1 MKTEELNIKDHLN
14 ELGLKIKEFKPIV
27 YHDTKHRDALVFQ
40 IKDCSFREIEFD
52 DFTIMLQNHI
62 PGKELIGIK
71 IHNISS
77 RKQEL
82 KYNKDVI
89 DYIKSIIEKD
99 NQFYNNKEDFL
110 TVINYIYSN

>member
-14 ELGLKIKEFKPIV
+14 ELGIKIKEFKPIV

-52 DFTIMLQNHI
+52 DFTIMLQNHVE
-62 PGKELIGIK
+62 GKELVGIK
-71 IHNISS
+71 IHYITS
-77 RKQEL
+77 RKKEFIDNEGIL
-82 KYNKDVI
+82 KY
-89 DYIKSIIEKD
+89 IENVLKKD